1 MKNKNKA
8 IITGL
13 LLCAS
18 MFLVKAQSADL
29 TRYDFILV
37 PMTYSF
43 TGEPNQFQLN
53 SLTRQLFKQ
62 EGFNTFMT
70 EETLPIEFQQDGCKG
85 LRVDVEKDYMIIKT
99 SMAIKL
105 IDCFGKVVYQTP
117 RVDVREKDFRKAY
130 QEGIRKAFRYIEEI
144 SFEMNVKGGGTK
156 KGIETSGPLTA
167 DEKIAMRI
175 QVIKEQSEV
184 YAWEN
189 ETLLVFRN
197 DDNYELYTT
206 EAKIKIGDLV
216 KVSGTTYLYN
226 TSEINGIATFLEDG
240 NLEIKY
246 MDPEEKAEVVRIF
259 TKK

>member
-1 MKNKNKA
+1 MKKYLVLTIILSCMNFIYSTAQNK
-8 IITGL
+8 
-13 LLCAS
+13 
-18 MFLVKAQSADL
+18 DL

-85 LRVDVEKDYMIIKT
+85 LRVDVEKDFMIIKT

-144 SFEMNVKGGGTK
+144 SFEMNVRGGGTT

-167 DEKIAMRI
+167 DEKIEMRI
-175 QVIKEQSEV
+175 QVIKEQSET
-184 YAWEN
+184 YAWDN

-197 DDNYELYTT
+197 DDNFELYTT
-206 EAKIKIGDLV
+206 EAKVKIGDLV
-216 KVSGTTYLYN
+216 KVSGNTFLYN
-226 TSEINGIATFLEDG
+226 TSEINGIATFLDNG
-240 NLEIKY
+240 DLEIKF
-246 MDPEEKAEVVRIF
+246 MDPEDRVEVVRMF
-259 TKK
+259 TKQ